1 MIGLPDDNDIRDRTR
16 AVSVLRT
23 GQSQIRPVRLLG
35 QIVLGNRLPGLRLYG
50 PASFHLHDAIEAWNK
65 RVTEPTPADD
75 LAASV
80 AGVADIPARREE
92 DDLNKLDEA

>member
-1 MIGLPDDNDIRDRTR
+1 MTTING
-16 AVSVLRT
+16 
-23 GQSQIRPVRLLG
+23 
-35 QIVLGNRLPGLRLYG
+35 IVLLPCPYCGRNDVDVWDGDASYRVVCNDRECEGAGPHRPDRL
-50 PASFHLHDAIEAWNK
+50 SAIEAWNK